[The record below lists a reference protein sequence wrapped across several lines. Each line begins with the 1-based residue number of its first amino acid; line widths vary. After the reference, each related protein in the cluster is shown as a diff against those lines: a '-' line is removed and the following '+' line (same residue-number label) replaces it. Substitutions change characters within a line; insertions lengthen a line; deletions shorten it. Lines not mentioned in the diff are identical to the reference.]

1 MTKMIYTVGEILLD
15 IIIKTFNDVKIKPG
29 GSLLNTAISLG
40 RLNVDV
46 SHISFLSNDKASDL
60 LIDFMKENN
69 VETELINRLSN
80 IKTDLALA
88 FLDKNNNADY
98 SFYKDVI
105 VNSDNFNS
113 GLNHSTN
120 IIYYGSL
127 FSIDPNIHNYLQSIL
142 KTCSPGCIKMYDP
155 NFRVSYKNQL
165 QEFRGMIEKNFEA
178 ADIVKA
184 SDEDFDNIFGIKTG
198 LEAWEKMKE
207 FNVSVLFYTKGANG
221 SEFYSAQGSFSTAI
235 EEIMVVSTIGAGDTF
250 SAGII
255 YYLNSLLNK
264 GVDLKSISIAQWQQC
279 VNTSHEF
286 SSQTCQSIDNYLSE
300 QYCDT
305 IQSTN

>member
-1 MTKMIYTVGEILLD
+1 MIYTAGEILLD

-40 RLNVDV
+40 RLSVDV

-60 LIDFMKENN
+60 LIDFMKANN
-69 VETELINRLSN
+69 VNTELINRLSN
-80 IKTDLALA
+80 TKTDLALA
-88 FLDKNNNADY
+88 FLDENNNADY
-98 SFYKDVI
+98 AFYKDEI
-105 VNSDNFNS
+105 VNSDNINP
-113 GLNHSTN
+113 GLDHRAN

-127 FSIDPNIHNYLQSIL
+127 FSIDPNIHTYLQSIL
-142 KTCSPGCIKMYDP
+142 KSCSSACIKMYDP

-165 QEFRGMIEKNFEA
+165 PEFTEMIEMNFEA

-207 FNVSVLFYTKGANG
+207 FNVTVLFYTKGANG

-235 EEIMVVSTIGAGDTF
+235 DKIKVVSTIGAGDTF

-255 YYLNSLLNK
+255 YYLNSLFKKGIKLNN
-264 GVDLKSISIAQWQQC
+264 ISIAQWQEC
-279 VNTSHEF
+279 VNISHEF

-305 IQSTN
+305 YKVQIKE